1 MIRSTIVAVCAL
13 LVCAPVAFAQTTP
26 STAPSSR
33 FEAMDVFG
41 LEWASDPQISPDGQR
56 IVYVRNFMDVK
67 SDRRRSNLWIVNFD
81 GSDERPLTTGLQN
94 DVAPRWS
101 PDGKRVLYASTL
113 DGTTQLFVR
122 WVATGEVARLT
133 QLQRAPG
140 GLAWSPDGRWI
151 AFLSFVPEKG
161 QTLAELP
168 TPPEGASWAARPQL
182 VDLVAYRA
190 DGGGYLEH
198 GKMHLFV
205 LPAEG
210 GVPRQVTSGPYN
222 HAGTAW
228 SADGKHIIVSSNR
241 RADAD
246 YEPND
251 SELYEVSVAD
261 GSARPLTDRR
271 GPDNNPVISPDG
283 SRIAYLGFDDR
294 YQGYQVT
301 RLHLMNRDG
310 SSSRVLSA
318 KLDRDVASPVWSAD
332 GRSIWFQY
340 DDHGDTRIATID
352 LDANVQDVT
361 DRVGGTSIDRPYG
374 GGQFSIARNGRFAFT
389 QTSPTRPADV
399 AVGTKGT
406 RTASAIT
413 RLNEDL
419 LAHKQLGVTEEIRF
433 TSSHDNRPVQG
444 WIVKPPGF
452 DPARKYP
459 LILEIHGGPF
469 LNYGPRFAADYQL
482 YAAKGYVVL
491 YVNPR
496 GSTSYGEEFGNL
508 IHHAYPGNDYFDLM
522 SGVDAA
528 IARGYVDPEQL
539 FITGGSGGGVLTSWS
554 IGKTTR
560 FRAAVVQKPVINWYS
575 FVLTADA
582 YPFFVKYWFPGPP
595 WEIPEHYHARSP
607 ISLVGNVSTP
617 TMLITGEADYRTP
630 IAESEQY
637 YQALRLRR
645 VDAALVRI
653 PGASHSIDA
662 RPSNL
667 IAKAQYVLGWFEKY
681 RTMQRPRTN

>member
-1 MIRSTIVAVCAL
+1 MLRTTILAAGTL
-13 LVCAPVAFAQTTP
+13 LLFGTTSFAQTTTSSAP
-26 STAPSSR
+26 STR
-33 FEAMDVFG
+33 FEPMDVFG

-101 PDGKRVLYASTL
+101 PDGKRLLYVSTL

-122 WVATGEVARLT
+122 WIATGEVARLT
-133 QLQRAPG
+133 QLQRGPG

-151 AFLSFVPEKG
+151 AFVAFVPEKS
-161 QTLAELP
+161 QPLAELP
-168 TPPEGASWAARPQL
+168 AAPEGATWAARPQL
-182 VDLVAYRA
+182 VDMVAYRA
-190 DGGGYLEH
+190 DGGGYLER
-198 GKMHLFV
+198 GNTQLFV

-210 GVPRQVTSGPYN
+210 GTPRQVTSGAFN
-222 HAGTAW
+222 HGAPAW
-228 SADGKHIIVSSNR
+228 SADGQHVIVPSNR

-251 SELYEVSVAD
+251 TELFEISVAD
-261 GSARPLTDRR
+261 GTARPLTDRR
-271 GPDNNPVISPDG
+271 GPDNTPIMSPDG
-283 SRIAYLGFDDR
+283 SRIAYLGLDDR

-301 RLHLMNRDG
+301 RLYVMNRDG
-310 SSSRVLSA
+310 SNRRELSTRF
-318 KLDRDVASPVWSAD
+318 DRDVVTPVWSPD

-340 DDHGDTRIATID
+340 DNEGDTRLATID
-352 LDANVQDVT
+352 MNGTVT
-361 DRVGGTSIDRPYG
+361 DITDRLGGTSIDRPYAG
-374 GGQFSIARNGRFAFT
+374 AQFSIAKNERFAFT
-389 QTSPTRPADV
+389 QTSPLRPADV
-399 AVGTKGT
+399 AVGTRGV
-406 RTASAIT
+406 RNVAAIT

-419 LAHKQLGVTEEIRF
+419 LAHKQLGTTEELRF
-433 TSSHDNRPVQG
+433 TSSHDKRPVQG
-444 WIVKPPGF
+444 WIIKPPGF
-452 DPARKYP
+452 DPSRRYP
-459 LILEIHGGPF
+459 LVLEIHGGPF

-528 IARGYVDPEQL
+528 IAKGYVDPEQL

-554 IGKTTR
+554 IGKTKR

-582 YPFFVKYWFPGPP
+582 YPFFVKYWFPGKP

-630 IAESEQY
+630 ISESEQY
-637 YQALRLRR
+637 YQALRLQR

-667 IAKAQYVLGWFEKY
+667 IAKVQYVLGWFEKY
-681 RTMQRPRTN
+681 RTMQRPRTD